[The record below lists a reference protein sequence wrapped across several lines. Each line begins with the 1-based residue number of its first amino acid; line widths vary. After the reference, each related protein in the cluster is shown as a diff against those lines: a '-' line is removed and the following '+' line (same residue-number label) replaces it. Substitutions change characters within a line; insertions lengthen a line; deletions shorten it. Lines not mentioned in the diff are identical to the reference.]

1 MVMGVPSGAS
11 SRPPCA
17 SKLYGPV
24 PKYEFREEGG
34 IFGID

>member
-1 MVMGVPSGAS
+1 MGVPSGAN

-24 PKYEFREEGG
+24 SKYEFREEGG